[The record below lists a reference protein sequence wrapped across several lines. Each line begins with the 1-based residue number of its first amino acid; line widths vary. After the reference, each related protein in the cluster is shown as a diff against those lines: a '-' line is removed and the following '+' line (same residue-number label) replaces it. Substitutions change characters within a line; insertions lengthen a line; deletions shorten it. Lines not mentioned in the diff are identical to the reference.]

1 MTAAA
6 IAAILTTAAWFCQK
20 APLRVALGGQERE
33 VYLAEHIDYF
43 WLYDRINKDTPP
55 DSRIWLI
62 NMRRDTYHIDR
73 PVFSDYLFEDWT
85 FRKLLWESNDKND
98 LRSKVAAMGVRF
110 VLARHDFLLDPE
122 RTTIFEDKRSGV
134 ENNSKLRIARE
145 FLLDKDCVN
154 RVDAKFSLIMVD
166 PHGCGFGSGDGVR
179 ANSSN

>member
-98 LRSKVAAMGVRF
+98 LRSRLRRWGF
-110 VLARHDFLLDPE
+110 GLSWPD
-122 RTTIFEDKRSGV
+122 TIFCWIPNEQRSL
-134 ENNSKLRIARE
+134 KTRDRE
-145 FLLDKDCVN
+145 WKTIPN
-154 RVDAKFSLIMVD
+154 
-166 PHGCGFGSGDGVR
+166 FG
-179 ANSSN
+179 